1 MADESMSAAATDSVA
16 PEHGERSWALYTGLA
31 ASTCS
36 MLLAQQFLTRIFT
49 ILFNSGLAFLA
60 ISITFLG
67 LGSAGVCV
75 YAFPRWFE
83 PSAMARRIPQLALA
97 YAFALVAGVVALLAI
112 ANSSSN
118 ALAADLSLRT
128 QVIGVTIASLLLLPA
143 MFLVGLVISLVLRA
157 HASRVGKL
165 YGADLVGGALGCL
178 LVLPLMRVI
187 GGDDGIFVVAA
198 IAAGGAALL
207 AHAHAQRG
215 TQLAAIATAVAF
227 ACLPFFNREHAIADV
242 RSRAIHLDGVSGWV
256 RDDREVRRKWNELSR
271 LGVFDTLDHSALYV
285 RIDSSC
291 QTTIPSN
298 SAEHVRQYVD
308 NTNFENLPYA
318 LDRHGRYL
326 EIGAGGGRGMFL
338 ANASG
343 SKRIV
348 GVEINP
354 DIVAMSLGGFPGFG
368 VGPLVSEAGRNL
380 IAAEGR
386 GWARGCD
393 EKFDT
398 VTITFIQTGVANSSA
413 AFALSEA
420 NLFTVEAFTEF
431 MRLLDDDGL
440 FYVYRH
446 SGNEML
452 RLLAMARESLQQFGV
467 SDPRQHLFA
476 ARNDTNRAALL
487 ISRSPLSAQ
496 ELAKLEAA
504 SAQLQLEVLYSPT
517 RLGGELA
524 PNPFPERVRQLRGS
538 GSLDMAAAVHEY
550 RELSRTRDF
559 KTLEQTFVESADPDA
574 FLDDYLVDIRPT
586 HDDRPYYFFQGLNR
600 LGDWP
605 LYFDLGGVGILGGTV
620 ILLFWMAAAFAVL
633 VTLLIVVPL
642 VARRE
647 RTARGG
653 RGLAVIAYFAGLGL
667 GYIAVQI
674 SFIQRFVLFLGHPVY
689 ALSVV
694 LLSFLLFS
702 GLGSMSSERLFRS
715 GTLTLGR
722 VVGALFVVL
731 SAYNHLLPWVF
742 HSSLI
747 GWPVVAKVALSMALI
762 LPLAFLMGC
771 LFPHGIR
778 MVSRAAPSL
787 IPWAWGAN
795 SATSVLG
802 SIFALVLAI
811 HTGFTTT
818 ALAGAL
824 IYALLC
830 LPAGWAL
837 MRWSAR

>member
-1 MADESMSAAATDSVA
+1 
-16 PEHGERSWALYTGLA
+16 
-31 ASTCS
+31 

-75 YAFPRWFE
+75 YVFPRVFA
-83 PSAMARRIPQLALA
+83 PSSSARRIPALALA
-97 YAFALVAGVVALLAI
+97 YAIALVAGVYVLLAI
-112 ANSSSN
+112 DNSSAS
-118 ALAADLSLRT
+118 ALANDASLRT

-143 MFLVGLVISLVLRA
+143 MFLVGLVISLVLRT

-165 YGADLVGGALGCL
+165 YGADLVGGAFGCL
-178 LVLPLMRVI
+178 LVLPLMRYV
-187 GGDDGIFVVAA
+187 GGDQGLFVVAL
-198 IAAGGAALL
+198 IAAAGATLL
-207 AHAHAQRG
+207 AHAHQRPG
-215 TQLAAIATAVAF
+215 TRTLAALGTLAL
-227 ACLPFFNREHAIADV
+227 ACMPLFNREHQLLDV
-242 RSRAIHLDGVSGWV
+242 RSRSIKLDGVTGWAV
-256 RDDREVRRKWNELSR
+256 EDHELRRAWNELSR
-271 LGVFDTLDHSALYV
+271 LGVFDTRDHSALYV

-298 SAEHVRQYVD
+298 QAEHLQQYVD
-308 NTNFENLPYA
+308 STNFEHLPYV
-318 LDRHGRYL
+318 LGRHRRYL

-343 SKRIV
+343 AERIV

-354 DIVAMSLGGFPGFG
+354 DIVDMSLNGFPGYG
-368 VGPLVSEAGRNL
+368 VGPLVADPRHQL

-386 GWARGCD
+386 GYARGTD
-393 EKFDT
+393 EQFDT

-431 MRLLDDDGL
+431 MGRLGPNGL

-452 RLLAMARESLQQFGV
+452 RLLAMSREALKNFGV
-467 SDPRQHLFA
+467 DDPRQHLFA
-476 ARNDTNRAALL
+476 ARNSTDRAALL
-487 ISRSPLSAQ
+487 VSRSPLAEQ
-496 ELAKLEAA
+496 EIAKLEQA
-504 SAQLQLEVLYSPT
+504 SADLKLEVLYSPS
-517 RLGGELA
+517 RLSTQLP
-524 PNPFPERVRQLRGS
+524 PNPFPERIRQMRAAGTF
-538 GSLDMAAAVHEY
+538 DMGAAVREY
-550 RELSRTRDF
+550 RDLSHDARYQ
-559 KTLEQTFVESADPDA
+559 TLEQTLVASADPDE
-574 FLDDYLVDIRPT
+574 FVDDYLVDIRPT

-600 LGDWP
+600 PSDWP

-633 VTLLIVVPL
+633 VTLLIVLPL
-642 VARRE
+642 VVRRE
-647 RTARGG
+647 NSARGG
-653 RGLAVIAYFAGLGL
+653 RGMAVIAYFSGLGL

-702 GLGSMSSERLFRS
+702 GLGSMSSERLFNRGVLS
-715 GTLTLGR
+715 LGR
-722 VVGALFVVL
+722 IIGALAVL
-731 SAYNHLLPWVF
+731 LLVYNELLPYVF
-742 HSSLI
+742 HSQLI
-747 GWPVVAKVALSMALI
+747 SWPVGAKVALSMALI

-778 MVSRAAPSL
+778 MVSRVAPQL
-787 IPWAWGAN
+787 TPWAWGAN

-802 SIFALVLAI
+802 SIFSLVLAI
-811 HTGFTTT
+811 HAGFSIT
-818 ALAGAL
+818 ALVAAAL
-824 IYALLC
+824 YALFC

-837 MRWSAR
+837 ARWARAQSL